1 MNKTK
6 FHNGYA
12 TPSGLGG
19 LEYSQIVKRLE
30 ADGDKLCISGVRANF
45 LKGLS
50 KIAREVCI
58 TQGVPSSKLNEE
70 VDRII
75 LDPRFQESISSTLSE
90 MSAGDI

>member
-6 FHNGYA
+6 FKNGYA
-12 TPSGLGG
+12 TKDSLGG
-19 LEYSQIVKRLE
+19 LEYQQIVKRL
-30 ADGDKLCISGVRANF
+30 AQDGDNICLSAVRSNF

-58 TQGVPSSKLNEE
+58 IQGVPANKLNEE

-75 LDPRFQESISSTLSE
+75 LDPRFQESISSTMSE
-90 MSAGDI
+90 MSAGDV